1 MESSLYAFAED
12 MRAEGAVPVLDRI
25 LGYGCGGVTVAA
37 AYHRARDVTPHG
49 PARVTLR
56 RDGVHFPPPGELFRG
71 LRLVPP
77 LQPDTGDGL
86 FATLRELTGQRGMR
100 LHGWTV
106 FLHNT
111 TLGLAHPDV
120 TQQNCFGDRA
130 APADLCPS
138 HPDVRAYADALA
150 RSVARQ
156 GVDTVVAESLHFGY
170 FRHGYHHDRCFAD
183 LGPIEEF
190 LLGLCFCAHCRARA
204 EAAGADAE
212 AACAGAARIVGRA
225 LDGGAPLPGELS
237 TDRLHACAGEAVAR
251 YAAARAE
258 TVTTLAAAV
267 AQGVA
272 AEGARLVFLD
282 VTGALKGYADGRPA
296 GSLASAD
303 AWQLGVDPAAIG
315 AVVPGY
321 AMLGYARDPARL
333 AADVAAYQALLGRR
347 AELRVT
353 LRPGSPDTSS
363 ETNLADKLHVAAS
376 AAAVDFYNYGMYPFP
391 VLDGIPGALSQAGQG
406 GPRAPEPAL
415 RAPSAGDDPER

>member
-1 MESSLYAFAED
+1 VESSIYAFAED
-12 MRAEGAVPVLDRI
+12 MRAEGPGPALDRM
-25 LGYGCGGVTVAA
+25 LGYGCDGVTVAA
-37 AYHRARDVTPHG
+37 AYHQARDVTPHG

-56 RDGVHFPPPGELFRG
+56 RDGAHFPLPAELFDG
-71 LRLVPP
+71 LRMVPP
-77 LQPDTGDGL
+77 LQPDAGDGL
-86 FATLRELTGQRGMR
+86 FAALRELTVQRGAR

-120 TQQNCFGDRA
+120 TQRNCFGDRA

-138 HPDVRAYADALA
+138 HPDVRAYATALA
-150 RSVARQ
+150 RAVARQ

-170 FRHGYHHDRCFAD
+170 FGHGYHHERSFID
-183 LGPIEEF
+183 LGPVEQF

-212 AACAGAARIVGRA
+212 AARAAAERIVTRV
-225 LDGGAPLPGELS
+225 LDGGAPLPGGL
-237 TDRLHACAGEAVAR
+237 DHDNLRAGAGEAVAR
-251 YAAARAE
+251 YAATRVD
-258 TVTTLAAAV
+258 TVTTLAASV

-282 VTGALKGYADGRPA
+282 LTGALKGYADGRPV
-296 GSLASAD
+296 GSLASED
-303 AWQLGVDPAAIG
+303 AWQLGIDPAAIG

-333 AADVAAYQALLGRR
+333 AADVAAYLALLGNSS
-347 AELRVT
+347 ELRVT

-363 ETNLADKLHVAAS
+363 EANLLDKLRAANA

-391 VLDGIPGALSQAGQG
+391 VLDRIPHALSRVG
-406 GPRAPEPAL
+406 
-415 RAPSAGDDPER
+415 

>member
-1 MESSLYAFAED
+1 MESSVYAFAED
-12 MRAEGAVPVLDRI
+12 MRAEGPTAVLDRI
-25 LGYGCGGVTVAA
+25 LSYGCDGVTVAA

-56 RDGVHFPPPGELFRG
+56 RDGVHFQPPEELFRG

-77 LQPDTGDGL
+77 LQQDAGDGL
-86 FATLRELTGQRGMR
+86 LATLRELTAQRGAL

-183 LGPIEEF
+183 LGPVEDF
-190 LLGLCFCAHCRARA
+190 LLGLCFCTHCRARG
-204 EAAGADAE
+204 EAAGTDAE
-212 AACAGAARIVGRA
+212 AARAAAERIVSRV
-225 LDGGAPLPGELS
+225 LDGGAPLRGDLTQGGLTSGGLS
-237 TDRLHACAGEAVAR
+237 PDDLRACAGDAVAR
-251 YAAARAE
+251 YVAAREE
-258 TVTTLAAAV
+258 TVTTLAASV
-267 AQGVA
+267 ARAVA

-282 VTGALKGYADGRPA
+282 LTGALKGYADGRPQ
-296 GSLASAD
+296 GSLACAD
-303 AWQLGVDPAAIG
+303 AWQVGVDPAAIG

-333 AADVAAYQALLGRR
+333 AAEVAGYLALLGGGC
-347 AELRVT
+347 ELRVT
-353 LRPGSPDTSS
+353 LRPGAPDTPSAAS
-363 ETNLADKLHVAAS
+363 LPDKLQAAVP

-391 VLDGIPGALSQAGQG
+391 VLDRIPNALSLA
-406 GPRAPEPAL
+406 R
-415 RAPSAGDDPER
+415 

>member
-1 MESSLYAFAED
+1 VESSIYAFAED
-12 MRAEGAVPVLDRI
+12 MRGEGPVQVLDRI
-25 LGYGCGGVTVAA
+25 LGYGCDGVTVAA

-49 PARVTLR
+49 RSRVTLR
-56 RDGVHFPPPGELFRG
+56 QDGVHFPPPRELFGG

-77 LQPDTGDGL
+77 LQPDAGDGL
-86 FATLRELTGQRGMR
+86 FAELRELTGQRGAR

-120 TQQNCFGDRA
+120 TQRNCFGDRA

-170 FRHGYHHDRCFAD
+170 FRHGYHHDRCFVD
-183 LGPIEEF
+183 LGPVEDF

-204 EAAGADAE
+204 EAAGADAD
-212 AACAGAARIVGRA
+212 AACVAAGRIVSRA
-225 LDGGAPLPGELS
+225 LDGDAPLSGGLS
-237 TDRLHACAGEAVAR
+237 PDNLRACAGDAVAR
-251 YAAARAE
+251 YVAARQE
-258 TVTTLAAAV
+258 TVTTLAASV
-267 AQGVA
+267 AQSVA

-282 VTGALKGYADGRPA
+282 VTGALKGYSDGRPQ
-296 GSLASAD
+296 GTLACAD
-303 AWQLGVDPAAIG
+303 AWQIGVDPAAIG
-315 AVVPGY
+315 KMVPGY

-333 AADVAAYQALLGRR
+333 AADVAGYLALLDDNC
-347 AELRVT
+347 ELRVT
-353 LRPGSPDTSS
+353 LRPGPPDTPSAAS
-363 ETNLADKLHVAAS
+363 LPDKLHAAAA

-391 VLDGIPGALSQAGQG
+391 VLDGIRQAL
-406 GPRAPEPAL
+406 APVAKEA
-415 RAPSAGDDPER
+415 S

>member
-1 MESSLYAFAED
+1 MESSIYTFAD
-12 MRAEGAVPVLDRI
+12 DLRAEGTAAVLDRI
-25 LGYGCGGVTVAA
+25 LGYGCDGVTVTA

-77 LQPDTGDGL
+77 LQPAAGDGL
-86 FATLRELTGQRGMR
+86 FAAVRELTGRRGAR

-120 TQQNCFGDRA
+120 TQRSCFGDRA

-183 LGPIEEF
+183 LGPVEEF
-190 LLGLCFCAHCRARA
+190 LLGLCFCDHCRARG

-212 AACAGAARIVGRA
+212 AACAAAERIVSRV
-225 LDGGAPLPGELS
+225 LDGGEPLPGGL
-237 TDRLHACAGEAVAR
+237 TPDNLRARAGEAVAR
-251 YAAARAE
+251 YAAARRE
-258 TVTTLAAAV
+258 TVTTLAASV
-267 AQGVA
+267 ARSVA

-282 VTGALKGYADGRPA
+282 VTGALKGYQDGSPS
-296 GSLASAD
+296 GSLACED
-303 AWQLGVDPAAIG
+303 AWQIGIDPAALG

-321 AMLGYARDPARL
+321 AVLGYARDPVRL
-333 AADVAAYQALLGRR
+333 ASDVSGYRALLGGGC
-347 AELRVT
+347 ELRVT
-353 LRPGSPDTSS
+353 LRPGPPDTLAAASLP
-363 ETNLADKLHVAAS
+363 EKLRAAALAD
-376 AAAVDFYNYGMYPFP
+376 AVDFYNYGMYPFP
-391 VLDGIPGALSQAGQG
+391 VLERIRQALSQN
-406 GPRAPEPAL
+406 P
-415 RAPSAGDDPER
+415 

>member
-1 MESSLYAFAED
+1 MRVESSIYAFAED
-12 MRAEGAVPVLDRI
+12 MRGEGPEPVIDRI
-25 LGYGCGGVTVAA
+25 LGYGCDGVTVAA

-56 RDGVHFPPPGELFRG
+56 QDGIHFPPPQELFRG

-77 LQPDTGDGL
+77 LQPDAGDGL
-86 FATLRELTGQRGMR
+86 FATLRELTLQRGAR

-111 TLGLAHPDV
+111 TLGLAHPVV

-170 FRHGYHHDRCFAD
+170 FRHGYHHDRCFVD
-183 LGPIEEF
+183 LGPVEEF
-190 LLGLCFCAHCRARA
+190 LLGLCFCVHCRARG

-212 AACAGAARIVGRA
+212 TARAEAERIVRRV

-237 TDRLHACAGEAVAR
+237 PDNLRACAGEAVAR
-251 YAAARAE
+251 YVGAREE
-258 TVTTLAAAV
+258 TVTTLAASIAR
-267 AQGVA
+267 GVA

-282 VTGALKGYADGRPA
+282 LTGALNGYADGRPT
-296 GSLASAD
+296 GSLACED
-303 AWQLGVDPAAIG
+303 AWQIGVDPAAIG
-315 AVVPGY
+315 AVAPGY
-321 AMLGYARDPARL
+321 AILGYARDPARL
-333 AADVAAYQALLGRR
+333 AADVAAYRALLGNGC
-347 AELRVT
+347 ELRVT
-353 LRPGSPDTSS
+353 LRPGPPDTPSAAS
-363 ETNLADKLHVAAS
+363 LTDKLHAA
-376 AAAVDFYNYGMYPFP
+376 AAADAVDFYNYGMYPFP
-391 VLDGIPGALSQAGQG
+391 VLDRIRHSLSQARQTIPNVGYHI
-406 GPRAPEPAL
+406 AD
-415 RAPSAGDDPER
+415 SSD

>member
-1 MESSLYAFAED
+1 
-12 MRAEGAVPVLDRI
+12 V
-25 LGYGCGGVTVAA
+25 
-37 AYHRARDVTPHG
+37 RDVTPHG

-56 RDGVHFPPPGELFRG
+56 QDGVRFTPPGELFRG
-71 LRLVPP
+71 LRLAPP
-77 LQPDTGDGL
+77 LAPGAGDGL
-86 FATLRELTGQRGMR
+86 FATLRELTGQRGAR

-111 TLGLAHPDV
+111 TLGLAHPGV

-183 LGPIEEF
+183 LGPVEEF
-190 LLGLCFCAHCRARA
+190 LLGLCFCAHCRTRG

-212 AACAGAARIVGRA
+212 AARAAAGRVVGRV
-225 LDGGAPLPGELS
+225 LDGGAPLPGGLS
-237 TDRLHACAGEAVAR
+237 LDRLRAGAGEAVAR
-251 YAAARAE
+251 YASARTE
-258 TVTTLAAAV
+258 TVTTLAASIARS
-267 AQGVA
+267 VA

-282 VTGALKGYADGRPA
+282 VTGALKGYADGCPA
-296 GSLASAD
+296 GDLACAD
-303 AWQLGVDPAAIG
+303 AWQIGVDPAAVG

-333 AADVAAYQALLGRR
+333 AADVAGYQALLGR
-347 AELRVT
+347 ASELRVT
-353 LRPGSPDTSS
+353 LRPGPPDTLSAAS
-363 ETNLADKLHVAAS
+363 LPDKLRAAAT

-391 VLDGIPGALSQAGQG
+391 VLDRIRPALSPARQA
-406 GPRAPEPAL
+406 
-415 RAPSAGDDPER
+415 

>member
-1 MESSLYAFAED
+1 VESSIYAFAED
-12 MRAEGAVPVLDRI
+12 MRGERPVRVLDRI
-25 LGYGCGGVTVAA
+25 GGFGCDGLTVAA

-56 RDGVHFPPPGELFRG
+56 QDGMHFPPGELFSG

-77 LQPDTGDGL
+77 VQPHAGDGL
-86 FATLRELTGQRGMR
+86 FATVRALTAQRGMR
-100 LHGWTV
+100 MHGWTV

-120 TQQNCFGDRA
+120 TQRNCFGDRA

-138 HPDVRAYADALA
+138 HPDVRAYSGALA

-170 FRHGYHHDRCFAD
+170 FRHGYHHDRSFVD
-183 LGPIEEF
+183 LGPIESF
-190 LLGLCFCAHCRARA
+190 LLGLCFCPHCRSRA

-212 AACAGAARIVGRA
+212 AACAAAARTVSGV
-225 LDGGAPLPGELS
+225 LDGGAPLPGEL
-237 TDRLHACAGEAVAR
+237 TPGNLDACAGETVAK
-251 YAAARAE
+251 YAAVRAE
-258 TVTTLAAAV
+258 TVTSLAGSIART
-267 AQGVA
+267 VA

-282 VTGALKGYADGRPA
+282 VTGALKGYADGCPVGA
-296 GSLASAD
+296 LASAD

-333 AADVAAYQALLGRR
+333 AADVAAYRTLLGSDC
-347 AELRVT
+347 ELRVT
-353 LRPGSPDTSS
+353 LRPGLPDAPS
-363 ETNLADKLHVAAS
+363 AAS
-376 AAAVDFYNYGMYPFP
+376 LTEKVNTAAKASADAVDFYNYGMYPFP
-391 VLDGIPGALSQAGQG
+391 VLDRIPDAITG
-406 GPRAPEPAL
+406 RA
-415 RAPSAGDDPER
+415 

>member
-1 MESSLYAFAED
+1 MEYSIYAFAED
-12 MRAEGAVPVLDRI
+12 MRVEGPVAALDRI
-25 LGYGCGGVTVAA
+25 GGYGCDGVTVAA

-49 PARVTLR
+49 PGRVTLR

-77 LQPDTGDGL
+77 LQPDAGDGL
-86 FATLRELTGQRGMR
+86 FATVRELTAQRGMR

-170 FRHGYHHDRCFAD
+170 FRHGYHHDRCFVD
-183 LGPIEEF
+183 LGPVEEF
-190 LLGLCFCAHCRARA
+190 LLGLCFCAQCRARA
-204 EAAGADAE
+204 EAAGTDAE
-212 AACAGAARIVGRA
+212 AARAAAERTVSRV
-225 LDGGAPLPGELS
+225 LDGGAPLPGGLS
-237 TDRLHACAGEAVAR
+237 RDNLRACAGEAVAR
-251 YAAARAE
+251 YAAAREE
-258 TVTTLAAAV
+258 TVTSLAGAIT
-267 AQGVA
+267 QGVA

-282 VTGALKGYADGRPA
+282 VTGALKGYADGCPV

-303 AWQLGVDPAAIG
+303 AWQLGVDPAAIA

-333 AADVAAYQALLGRR
+333 TADIAAYRALLGSGC
-347 AELRVT
+347 ELRVT
-353 LRPGSPDTSS
+353 LRPGLPDTPCAASL
-363 ETNLADKLHVAAS
+363 TDKLHAAAAAS
-376 AAAVDFYNYGMYPFP
+376 AGAVDFYNYGMYPFQVLSRISHAIP
-391 VLDGIPGALSQAGQG
+391 VT
-406 GPRAPEPAL
+406 
-415 RAPSAGDDPER
+415 